1 MSLAE
6 SFLPDFDAEMK
17 NTQRILERVPAEK
30 WDWKPHAKSRTLG
43 ELATHVGEL
52 PRWGVRLKGE
62 SFQVGSEKAPAMRS
76 APELVARL
84 EQNAAAARES
94 LYSMKDADLDGQFRV
109 LKPDGSVFFQLPR
122 RAVPRAVLMNHLIHH
137 RGQLTVYLRL
147 LDVPL
152 PTIYGPTADESI

>member
-1 MSLAE
+1 MSFADSL
-6 SFLPDFDAEMK
+6 LPEFDAEVASTRK
-17 NTQRILERVPAEK
+17 LLERVAADK
-30 WDWKPHAKSRTLG
+30 WNWRPHAKSRTLG

-76 APELVARL
+76 ADELVARL

-94 LYSMKDADLDGQFRV
+94 LRSMSDSDLEGEFRV
-109 LKPDGSVFFQLPR
+109 LKPDGSVFFALPR
-122 RAVPRAVLMNHLIHH
+122 RAVPRRVLMNHLIHH

-152 PTIYGPTADESI
+152 PPIYGPTADEAI